1 MKKFKYK
8 TVFSSVLKP
17 LVSKEKD
24 KYLALA
30 SLQEI
35 KDFIPEI
42 DTVENVDLMPIAFNA
57 AVANRVNKNGDVIDS
72 QTAVEIYKN
81 FTNKPINIEHNRE
94 RVIGTILTAS
104 FSEFGTDNPL
114 TEDEAKAQEGP
125 FNITLGG
132 ILWKLV
138 NRNLANVIENSADPT
153 STDYMKISASWELG
167 FNEYRLVLLEG
178 EEKNIENG
186 EIVEDLEKIEEME
199 SFLKA
204 HGGDGKTEDGRYVYR
219 QVINNVLPL
228 GVGLTENPAA
238 DVQGVAVREEQGA
251 KNEASEDEETEGIVE
266 KKTLSEEDEN
276 REENCSKAVE
286 NNSSQI
292 QLNNVKTLAKEDQKS
307 MNITSINDITDESMK
322 TLSAS
327 AVHDYI
333 KEELEKASESWCE
346 EKTKTEKSLV
356 EAEENYN
363 TLHKEHTEV
372 KESIESLE
380 TKVSGLEA
388 EKTAKAEEERFIQR
402 MAELDETYDLTNED
416 RKILAEQIKNL
427 DDEAYTG
434 FNNNLSV
441 LLRDKNKE
449 VLKAKAGEK
458 AVKTETE
465 PKGEEVKASTENEE
479 VKDAVE
485 EAVENAEVDGE
496 SVPVNTTGSEDE
508 TVAQKYEKAFGLD
521 QFDIKL

>member
-1 MKKFKYK
+1 MKEFKYK
-8 TVFSSVLKP
+8 TIFSSTLKP
-17 LVSKEKD
+17 LVSEEKD

-35 KDFIPEI
+35 KDFIPEV
-42 DTVENVDLMPIAFNA
+42 DTVENVDLLPVAFNA

-72 QTAVEIYKN
+72 ETAVEIYKN
-81 FTNKPINIEHNRE
+81 FINKPINVEHNRE

-186 EIVEDLEKIEEME
+186 EIVDDLEKIEEME
-199 SFLKA
+199 AFLKA

-228 GVGLTENPAA
+228 GIGLTENPAA
-238 DVQGVAVREEQGA
+238 DVQGVAIKEGQEA
-251 KNEASEDEETEGIVE
+251 KTEASEDEKAEEVVE
-266 KKTLSEEDEN
+266 EKTLSEEDEQ
-276 REENCSKAVE
+276 RDENCSKAVE
-286 NNSSQI
+286 NNSSQTH
-292 QLNNVKTLAKEDQKS
+292 QKDVKPLTQEDHKF
-307 MNITSINDITDESMK
+307 MKITSINDITDESLK

-363 TLHKEHTEV
+363 TLRKEHTEV
-372 KESIESLE
+372 KESVDSLE
-380 TKVSGLEA
+380 TKVTSLEA
-388 EKTAKAEEERFIQR
+388 EKAAKAAEERFIQR
-402 MAELDETYDLTNED
+402 MAELDETYELTDED
-416 RKILAEQIKNL
+416 RKILAEQIKDL

-434 FNNNLSV
+434 FNSNLSV

-449 VLKAKAGEK
+449 VLQAKAEEK
-458 AVKTETE
+458 TTQAETE
-465 PKGEEVKASTENEE
+465 SKEEVKASVENEE

-485 EAVENAEVDGE
+485 EAVENAEVDEE

>member
-17 LVSKEKD
+17 LVSEEKD

-35 KDFIPEI
+35 KDFIPEV
-42 DTVENVDLMPIAFNA
+42 DTVENVDLMPVAFNA

-81 FTNKPINIEHNRE
+81 FINKPINVEHNRE

-104 FSEFGTDNPL
+104 FSEFGTDKPL

-204 HGGDGKTEDGRYVYR
+204 HGGDGKAEDGRYIYR
-219 QVINNVLPL
+219 QVINDVLPL
-228 GVGLTENPAA
+228 GIGLTENPAA
-238 DVQGVAVREEQGA
+238 DVQGVAVKEGQGA
-251 KNEASEDEETEGIVE
+251 KTEANEDEETEEVVE
-266 KKTLSEEDEN
+266 KKILSEEDEN
-276 REENCSKAVE
+276 REEGCSRAVE

-292 QLNNVKTLAKEDQKS
+292 QLNNVKTLTKEDQKS

-333 KEELEKASESWCE
+333 
-346 EKTKTEKSLV
+346 
-356 EAEENYN
+356 N
-363 TLHKEHTEV
+363 TLQKEHTEV
-372 KESIESLE
+372 KESIDSLE
-380 TKVSGLEA
+380 TKVADLEA
-388 EKTAKAEEERFIQR
+388 EKAAKAAEERFIQR
-402 MAELDETYDLTNED
+402 MAELDETYDLTDED
-416 RKILAEQIKNL
+416 RKILAEQIKDL

-434 FNNNLSV
+434 FNSNLSV

-449 VLKAKAGEK
+449 VLKAKAEEDAAK
-458 AVKTETE
+458 AETE
-465 PKGEEVKASTENEE
+465 PKEEEVKASTENEE

-485 EAVENAEVDGE
+485 DAVENAEVDEE

-521 QFDIKL
+521 QFEIKL

>member
-17 LVSKEKD
+17 LVSEEKD

-35 KDFIPEI
+35 KDFIPEV
-42 DTVENVDLMPIAFNA
+42 DTVENVDLMPVAFNA

-72 QTAVEIYKN
+72 QTAVEVYKN
-81 FTNKPINIEHNRE
+81 FINKPINVEHNRE

-114 TEDEAKAQEGP
+114 TEDEAKALKGP

-153 STDYMKISASWELG
+153 SADYMKISASWELG
-167 FNEYRLVLLEG
+167 FNEYRVVLLKG

-186 EIVEDLEKIEEME
+186 EIVEDLEEIEKLE
-199 SFLKA
+199 SYLRA
-204 HGGDGKTEDGRYVYR
+204 HGGEGKTEDGRYIYR
-219 QVINNVLPL
+219 QVINDVLPL
-228 GVGLTENPAA
+228 GIGLTENPAA
-238 DVQGVAVREEQGA
+238 DVQGIAVKEEA
-251 KNEASEDEETEGIVE
+251 KTEASEDEETEEVAEE
-266 KKTLSEEDEN
+266 KILPDKGEN
-276 REENCSKAVE
+276 REEDCSRAIE
-286 NNSSQI
+286 NNSSQTN
-292 QLNNVKTLAKEDQKS
+292 QNDVKPLTQEDHKF
-307 MNITSINDITDESMK
+307 MKITSINDITDESMK
-322 TLSAS
+322 ELSAS

-346 EKTKTEKSLV
+346 EKAKTNKSL
-356 EAEENYN
+356 ADSEENYN
-363 TLHKEHTEV
+363 TLQKEHTEV

-380 TKVSGLEA
+380 TKVADLEA
-388 EKTAKAEEERFIQR
+388 EKAAKAAEEQFIQR
-402 MAELDETYDLTNED
+402 MAELDETYELTDED
-416 RKILAEQIKNL
+416 RKILAEQIKDL
-427 DDEAYTG
+427 DEEAYTG
-434 FNNNLSV
+434 FTSSISV
-441 LLRDKNKE
+441 LLRDKSKE
-449 VLKAKAGEK
+449 ILKAKADEK
-458 AVKTETE
+458 AEQAKTETE
-465 PKGEEVKASTENEE
+465 EEEVKASTDNKEAS
-479 VKDAVE
+479 DAVE
-485 EAVENAEVDGE
+485 EAVENAEVDEE

-508 TVAQKYEKAFGLD
+508 TVLQKYEKAFGLD

>member
-1 MKKFKYK
+1 MKEFKYK
-8 TVFSSVLKP
+8 TIFSSTLKP
-17 LVSKEKD
+17 LVSEEKD

-30 SLQEI
+30 SLREI
-35 KDFIPEI
+35 KDFIPEV
-42 DTVENVDLMPIAFNA
+42 DTVENVDLLPVAFNA

-72 QTAVEIYKN
+72 ETAVEIYKN
-81 FTNKPINIEHNRE
+81 FINKPINVEHNRE

-186 EIVEDLEKIEEME
+186 EIVDDLEKIEEME
-199 SFLKA
+199 AFLKA

-228 GVGLTENPAA
+228 GIGLTENPAA
-238 DVQGVAVREEQGA
+238 DVQGVAIKEEREA
-251 KNEASEDEETEGIVE
+251 KTGASEDEEVE
-266 KKTLSEEDEN
+266 KIFEEKTLSEEGEQRD
-276 REENCSKAVE
+276 ENCSKAVE
-286 NNSSQI
+286 NNSSQTD
-292 QLNNVKTLAKEDQKS
+292 QNNVKPLTQEDHKF
-307 MNITSINDITDESMK
+307 MKITSINDITDESMK

-333 KEELEKASESWCE
+333 KEELEKASESWCD

-363 TLHKEHTEV
+363 TLQKEHADV

-388 EKTAKAEEERFIQR
+388 EKSAKAAEERFIQR
-402 MAELDETYDLTNED
+402 MAELDETYELTDED
-416 RKILAEQIKNL
+416 RKILAEQIKDL

-434 FNNNLSV
+434 FNSNLSV
-441 LLRDKNKE
+441 LLRDKSKE
-449 VLKAKAGEK
+449 VLKANAEEEATKA
-458 AVKTETE
+458 ETE
-465 PKGEEVKASTENEE
+465 SKEEVKASVQNEE
-479 VKDAVE
+479 VTEAVE
-485 EAVENAEVDGE
+485 EAVENAEVDEE
-496 SVPVNTTGSEDE
+496 SMPVNTTGSEEE

>member
-17 LVSKEKD
+17 LVSEEKD

-42 DTVENVDLMPIAFNA
+42 DTVENVDLLPVAFNA

-72 QTAVEIYKN
+72 QTAIEVYKN
-81 FTNKPINIEHNRE
+81 FINKPINVEHNRE

-104 FSEFGTDNPL
+104 FSEFGTDSPL
-114 TEDEAKAQEGP
+114 TEDEAKAQKGP

-138 NRNLANVIENSADPT
+138 NKSLSNVIENSADPT
-153 STDYMKISASWELG
+153 SEDYMKISASWELG
-167 FNEYRLVLLEG
+167 FNEYRVVLLKG

-186 EIVEDLEKIEEME
+186 EIVEDLEEIEKLE
-199 SFLKA
+199 SYLRA

-219 QVINNVLPL
+219 QVINDVLPL
-228 GVGLTENPAA
+228 GIGLTENPAA
-238 DVQGVAVREEQGA
+238 DVQGVAVKGEEQT
-251 KNEASEDEETEGIVE
+251 KTEASEGEKTEEIAKEKILPDEG
-266 KKTLSEEDEN
+266 KN
-276 REENCSKAVE
+276 REKDCSKAVE
-286 NNSSQI
+286 NNSSQTN
-292 QLNNVKTLAKEDQKS
+292 QKDVNSLAKEDHKS
-307 MNITSINDITDESMK
+307 MKITSINDITDESMK
-322 TLSAS
+322 ELSAS

-346 EKTKTEKSLV
+346 EKAKTDKSL
-356 EAEENYN
+356 ADSEENYN
-363 TLHKEHTEV
+363 NLTQEHDKV
-372 KESIESLE
+372 KESLESLE
-380 TKVSGLEA
+380 TKVADLEK
-388 EKTAKAEEERFIQR
+388 EKAAKAAEEKFIQR
-402 MAELDETYDLTNED
+402 MAELDETYELTDED
-416 RKILAEQIKNL
+416 RKILAEQIKEL

-434 FNNNLSV
+434 FNTNISV
-441 LLRDKNKE
+441 LLRDKSKE
-449 VLKAKAGEK
+449 ALKAKAEE
-458 AVKTETE
+458 AVEAKTETE
-465 PKGEEVKASTENEE
+465 EEEVKAAAGDKEAHE
-479 VKDAVE
+479 AVE
-485 EAVENAEVDGE
+485 EAVENAEVDEE

-508 TVAQKYEKAFGLD
+508 TVLQKYEKAFGLD